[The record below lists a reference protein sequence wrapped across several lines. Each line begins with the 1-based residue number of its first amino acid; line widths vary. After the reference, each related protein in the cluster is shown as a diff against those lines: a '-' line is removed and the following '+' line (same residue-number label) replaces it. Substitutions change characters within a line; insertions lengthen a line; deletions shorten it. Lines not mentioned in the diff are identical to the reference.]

1 MGLLCLARN
10 NAAEAATYFAKGGDS
25 KANQEALG
33 NMYIAQGQYERALSA
48 LRGSNTNAEALAM
61 IMTKDY
67 AGAKRV
73 LGAIKNADANTAYL
87 LAIVAARTNDA
98 AAVAQNLQKAVSLD
112 PSLKSKIKSD
122 IEFIKYQ
129 SALAGF

>member
-1 MGLLCLARN
+1 MKYLYN
-10 NAAEAATYFAKGGDS
+10 
-25 KANQEALG
+25 ANQHGRAQMYTEIN
-33 NMYIAQGQYERALSA
+33 NMIVSCKD
-48 LRGSNTNAEALAM
+48 TNAEALAM

-73 LGAIKNADANTAYL
+73 LGAIRNADANTAYL

-112 PSLKSKIKSD
+112 PSLKNKIKND

-129 SALAGF
+129 SALTGF